1 MKKYQNIFNP
11 LTVKNMTIKN
21 RIVMTPMGTNYG
33 EQNGEMSF
41 LHMDYYE
48 QRAKGGVGLIIV
60 ENASV
65 DSPQGSNGTTQLR
78 IDHDNYI
85 PRLFKLCET
94 VHSHGA
100 CIAVQINHAG
110 ASALSSRINMQP
122 VSASNL
128 PSKKGGEIPRPLQKE
143 EITAIVKKYGEAA
156 RRAQAAGFD
165 AVEIHAGH
173 SYLISQFLSPTTN
186 NRTDEFGG
194 SKENRA
200 RFAKMV
206 MDEVRSQVGPMFPI
220 MIRISADELVEGGN
234 TLEDT
239 LELLEYF
246 AEEADIIDVSAGLT
260 GSIQYQIDA
269 NYLKDGWRSFMAKA
283 VKEKFNKPVITTG
296 NIRNP
301 KIAEKILEDGD
312 ADLIGMGRGLIAE
325 PEWVN
330 KVESGREDELRKCIS
345 CNIGCAGHRIGINRP
360 IRCTINPAINIG
372 EGYKKEKIKNSC
384 NVVVI
389 GGGTAGLEAACTA
402 AEVGCTTFLIERK
415 DVLGGLAHEISKIP
429 DKNRLADF
437 PNYLINRA
445 SKLNNLFVFK
455 NREAD
460 IKFIDSLNPNIIVNA
475 TGSNPLLPPIK
486 GLKEAMEK
494 ENSKVASIKEMIEN
508 IPNYPED
515 MTGKKVV
522 VIGGGAVGLDVV
534 EFFAPRNAKISIVE
548 MQPVI
553 GKDLDPV
560 TKVQTS
566 TLIEKHDV
574 LELTNTALL
583 EVKDN
588 SFIVRRDGKEEE
600 LEFDY
605 GFVCLGM
612 RANAPVL
619 ESLRENFDSSK
630 VEIVNIGDSVRAR
643 RIIEGVQ
650 EGRNIL
656 NTLRKR
662 NYL

>member
-156 RRAQAAGFD
+156 RRAQVAGFD

-402 AEVGCTTFLIERK
+402 AEVGCTTFLIEKK

-548 MQPVI
+548 MQSVI

>member
-384 NVVVI
+384 NLVVI

-402 AEVGCTTFLIERK
+402 AEVGCTTFLIEKK

>member
-156 RRAQAAGFD
+156 RRAQVAGFD

-402 AEVGCTTFLIERK
+402 AEVGCTTFLIEKK

-619 ESLRENFDSSK
+619 ESLRENFDPSK